1 MCPGRTGRHEE
12 GTLRLTGPQYTA
24 AGRTLG
30 RGASAFSNFSIWYF
44 SAILG
49 PVSVFSGPLPFLRML
64 LPKLSTSVALGL
76 RSSRPA
82 PSAQPTTHR
91 PGVCICTHHERK
103 VPRPQTLKLLST
115 RKADEFTPTQDV
127 LLRESRNGLYGPLT
141 LAQLKPRMK
150 GALLLPELLPRLTQP
165 MPPKHQMRN

>member
-1 MCPGRTGRHEE
+1 MHRPSTLPGGWGVAPILSSMGQCVPVWVGVSEAQGVPWMHWQHEE
-12 GTLRLTGPQYTA
+12 RTLRLTGPQYAA
-24 AGRTLG
+24 AGKTLG
-30 RGASAFSNFSIWYF
+30 HGASAFSNFSIWYF

-91 PGVCICTHHERK
+91 LGVCICTHHERE

-115 RKADEFTPTQDV
+115 RKSDEFTP
-127 LLRESRNGLYGPLT
+127 
-141 LAQLKPRMK
+141 
-150 GALLLPELLPRLTQP
+150 
-165 MPPKHQMRN
+165 